1 MHSGRPVESGNL
13 WPVNTVNV
21 TVLGAGD
28 AFASGGLLQ
37 AGYVIE
43 AGGSHILME
52 AGPTLLPALKRS
64 GLNPGALDLVL
75 ISHLHGDHFAGL
87 PFLMLEYMWQ
97 SPRKRILTI
106 AGPRH
111 LERRTRAL
119 FHNMYPGM
127 DNHPLMRK
135 LRFVE
140 LEAGRTARLG
150 AARVTAFR
158 TPHTK
163 PDVSLALR
171 LTIGGK
177 SLAFSGDSGW
187 TDALVE
193 LSAGADLFL
202 CECTYFESDHLDF
215 HLSYPAIERNRSRFK
230 AKRIILTHL
239 GNEVLAHQNE
249 IKMEMATDLMK
260 ITV

>member
-1 MHSGRPVESGNL
+1 MGELG
-13 WPVNTVNV
+13 V

-28 AFASGGLLQ
+28 AFASGGRFQ

-43 AGGSHILME
+43 ADGCHFLME
-52 AGPTLLPALKRS
+52 AGPTLLPALKRARID
-64 GLNPGALDLVL
+64 PADLDFVL

-87 PFLMLEYMWQ
+87 PFLMLQYMWE

-127 DNHPLMRK
+127 NTHPLMRK
-135 LRFVE
+135 IRFLE
-140 LEAGRTARLG
+140 LDAGRTARVG
-150 AARVTAFR
+150 PARVASVR

-171 LTIGGK
+171 ATVSGRT
-177 SLAFSGDSGW
+177 LAFSGDSGW
-187 TDALVE
+187 TEGLIE
-193 LSAGADLFL
+193 ISAGADLFL
-202 CECTYFESDHLDF
+202 CECTYFETDHLDF
-215 HLSYPAIERNRSRFK
+215 HLNYPTIERNRRRFT
-230 AKRIILTHL
+230 AERMVLTHI
-239 GNEVLAHQNE
+239 GREVLERRAE
-249 IKMEMATDLMK
+249 VGLEMADDLMK
-260 ITV
+260 ISA

>member
-1 MHSGRPVESGNL
+1 MGS
-13 WPVNTVNV
+13 
-21 TVLGAGD
+21 GD
-28 AFASGGLLQ
+28 AFASGGRFQ

-43 AGGSHILME
+43 AGGACILMD
-52 AGPTLLPALKRS
+52 AGPTLLAALKRS
-64 GLNPGALDLVL
+64 RISAADLDFVL

-87 PFLMLEYMWQ
+87 PFLMLEYMWE
-97 SPRKRILTI
+97 SPRKRMLTI

-127 DNHPLMRK
+127 NTHPLMRK
-135 LRFVE
+135 IKFLE
-140 LEAGRTARLG
+140 LEAGRTTRVG
-150 AARVTAFR
+150 PARVSTIR

-171 LTIGGK
+171 VSIGGK

-187 TDALVE
+187 TDDLVR
-193 LSAGADLFL
+193 LSACADLFL

-215 HLSYPAIERNRSRFK
+215 HLNYPTIEHNRGRFT
-230 AKRIILTHL
+230 ARRMILTHL
-239 GNEVLAHQNE
+239 GREVLARTSE
-249 IKMEMATDLMK
+249 IEMEMATDLMK
-260 ITV
+260 ITA